1 MRSYGLAVAIGVLSL
16 GACGGRE
23 NKPADATLVAVDTSH
38 RESRMP
44 LKQISTDKAPSAIG
58 PYSQGIIANGF
69 LFTAGQIALD
79 PVAGKIVE
87 GGIVEQTER
96 VMQNLQEVLRAGG
109 ASWGDV
115 VKTTV
120 YLHDLSHFPTVNEI
134 YGKWLGDARPA
145 RSTVQVPGL
154 PRGALVEIDAVAVVS
169 K

>member
-1 MRSYGLAVAIGVLSL
+1 M
-16 GACGGRE
+16 
-23 NKPADATLVAVDTSH
+23 TL
-38 RESRMP
+38 R
-44 LKQISTDKAPSAIG
+44 QISTDKAPSAIG
-58 PYSQGIIANGF
+58 PYSQAVVANGF
-69 LFTAGQIALD
+69 VFTAGQIALD
-79 PVAGKIVE
+79 PVAGQIVP

-96 VMQNLQEVLRAGG
+96 VMENLTAVLGAAGV
-109 ASWGDV
+109 AWADV

-154 PRGALVEIDAVAVVS
+154 PRGALVEIDAVAVVP

>member
-1 MRSYGLAVAIGVLSL
+1 MKLR
-16 GACGGRE
+16 
-23 NKPADATLVAVDTSH
+23 
-38 RESRMP
+38 
-44 LKQISTDKAPSAIG
+44 QISTDKAPSAIG
-58 PYSQGIIANGF
+58 PYSQAVVANGF

-79 PVAGKIVE
+79 PVAGQIVP

-96 VMQNLQEVLRAGG
+96 VMENLQAVLSAAGV
-109 ASWGDV
+109 SWNEV

-134 YGKWLGDARPA
+134 YGRWLGDARPA

-154 PRGALVEIDAVAVVS
+154 PRGALVEIDAIAVVAS